1 MVVCWYNVVMK
12 PTYIPPLTEQQLAE
26 LDELY
31 RKTKVPRLRTR
42 AQMVLLSAEKGL
54 RIQEIAE
61 IVRESESTVL
71 RWLKR
76 YMAEGVEGLKDAPRA
91 GRPSTVTEAYRAILI
106 EAVRRRPR
114 SLGQPYSLWTLH
126 RLADYMAE
134 QTGIRVSSDTVRRT
148 LRKEGI
154 VLSRPQ
160 HTISSPDP
168 EYKVKKR
175 RSKRHETS

>member
-1 MVVCWYNVVMK
+1 MK
-12 PTYIPPLTEQQLAE
+12 PYQIPTLSENQLQE

-31 RKTKVPRLRTR
+31 HKTKDPRLRTR
-42 AQMVLLSAEKGL
+42 AQMVLLSAERAMKVP
-54 RIQEIAE
+54 EIAD
-61 IVRESESTVL
+61 IVREGQSTVL

-76 YMAEGVEGLKDAPRA
+76 YVAEGVEGLKDAPRPGGPA
-91 GRPSTVTEAYRAILI
+91 KVTEAYQERLV

-114 SLGQPYSLWTLH
+114 SMGLPFSVWTLQ

-134 QTGIRVSSDTVRRT
+134 ETGLRLSYETVRRA
-148 LRKEGI
+148 LKEADI

-168 EYKVKKR
+168 EYQVKKK
-175 RSKRHETS
+175 RSKRHGTT